1 MSKKTAWITAAAA
14 TGALCAQTAWAGRPL
29 QTEDAGVLD
38 RAACEIESMGARER
52 VAGQAAGRESAL
64 GLGCGLGWRSQF
76 GAWSARAGQADSREQ
91 AAGFG
96 GKTGL
101 WLAGEDGPALTLAWG
116 VAGLRATD
124 THRWRE
130 NERAANLVL
139 TLPAGP
145 GAVHLNLSHTRERV
159 EAEPG
164 RRLTGWNVAYEHRA
178 LGWAAGL
185 ALTPMAEVF
194 GDDRGSTW
202 ANVALRATLVQE
214 RLFVDAS
221 WGRQLRAEADGGRA
235 TLATVGFK
243 LAF

>member
-1 MSKKTAWITAAAA
+1 MSKKTAWIIAAAA

-38 RAACEIESMGARER
+38 RAACEFESMGARER
-52 VAGQAAGRESAL
+52 IAGQAAGREGVF

-76 GAWSARAGQADSREQ
+76 GAWSARAGEAGSREQ

-101 WLAGEDGPALTLAWG
+101 WMGGEDGPALTLAWG
-116 VAGLRATD
+116 VAGLRAAD
-124 THRWRE
+124 TNRWRQ
-130 NERAANLVL
+130 NERGANVVL

-145 GAVHLNLSHTRERV
+145 GSVHLNLSHTRERV
-159 EAEPG
+159 EAAPG
-164 RRLTGWNVAYEHRA
+164 RRLTGWNIAYEHRA
-178 LGWAAGL
+178 LGLAGGL
-185 ALTPMAEVF
+185 ALAPMAEVF
-194 GDDRGSTW
+194 GDDRGSAW
-202 ANVALRATLVQE
+202 ASVAVRATLVQE

-221 WGRQLRAEADGGRA
+221 WGRQWQVETNDGRA